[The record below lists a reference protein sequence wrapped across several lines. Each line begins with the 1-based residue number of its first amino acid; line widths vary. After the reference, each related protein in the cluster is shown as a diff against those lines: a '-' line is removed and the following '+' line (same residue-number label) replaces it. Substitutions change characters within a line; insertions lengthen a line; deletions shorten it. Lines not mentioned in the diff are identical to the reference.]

1 MNTERTTQN
10 NQASICMQPHLETI
24 KHNADALILYEIQD
38 RGQKDKKSSLK
49 NKINNL
55 EEKNG

>member
-1 MNTERTTQN
+1 
-10 NQASICMQPHLETI
+10 MQPHLETI

-55 EEKNG
+55 EEKDV